1 MSDGFEQMVDE
12 ALQFFGEL
20 EANNKKPF
28 YEANKARYASAIRKP
43 AELFADLVA
52 EDLNRLTGMS
62 HKPKVFRIHRD
73 VRFSKDK
80 TPYNTHLHLMW
91 SPPGADPVVPIWF
104 WGLAKSYFIIG
115 MGIAGLKGDWLTRYR
130 QMIDDVGDEIAQ
142 ALDHIGSDADAS
154 LSDWGAVPLK
164 RVPKPYDQDH
174 CHADLLRRK
183 SLVVNAP
190 LPSDWR
196 ETGLLR
202 ATNARM
208 AQLMPLYSALIR
220 D

>member
-12 ALQFFGEL
+12 ALQFFGQL
-20 EANNKKPF
+20 EANNEKPF
-28 YEANKARYASAIRKP
+28 YEANKDRYTSAVRKP

-91 SPPGADPVVPIWF
+91 SPPDASPIVPIWF

-115 MGIAGLKGDWLTRYR
+115 MGMAGLKGDWLTRYR
-130 QMIDDVGDEIAQ
+130 QMIDDAGDEIAQ

-154 LSDWGAVPLK
+154 LSDWGGEPLK
-164 RVPKPYDQDH
+164 RVPRPYDQDH
-174 CHADLLRRK
+174 AHADLLRRK

-196 ETGLLR
+196 EMGLVK

-208 AQLMPLYSALIR
+208 AQLMPLYCALTQ